1 MDKNK
6 ASASL
11 FAVFLDL
18 AQSFIIALIIFVI
31 VYNFIAQPH
40 RVRGDSMLPNFQS
53 EEYLLTE
60 KLSYQFG
67 EPKRGDVVVLQYPEN
82 PNVDFIKR
90 IIGLPGETLLI
101 QEGHVYINDSLLQ
114 ESYLPGST
122 VTSGN
127 GVIKQGIPYEIPQ
140 DNYVVMGD
148 NRSRSSDS
156 RTWGTVPQ
164 DLIVG
169 KAFFVYWPIDN
180 FGIVANAKVQ

>member
-1 MDKNK
+1 
-6 ASASL
+6 
-11 FAVFLDL
+11 
-18 AQSFIIALIIFVI
+18 
-31 VYNFIAQPH
+31 
-40 RVRGDSMLPNFQS
+40 MLPNFQS

-67 EPKRGDVVVLQYPEN
+67 EPIRGDVVVLQYPEN
-82 PNVDFIKR
+82 PDVDFIKR

-101 QEGHVYINDSLLQ
+101 EDGHVYINDSLLQ

-127 GVIKQGIPYEIPQ
+127 GVIKEGVPYEVPQ

-156 RTWGTVPQ
+156 RTWGTVPK

-180 FGIVANAKVQ
+180 FGIVSSAEAH